1 MNVGMLWVR
10 PFSTYTLTCFS
21 QFSLLSRSSP
31 PSKQLWKLSV
41 PSPPAWVPLGLLAL
55 LWHHSSGEISVD
67 VPELLWGKKI
77 GIPGM
82 KAEGAG
88 MWRTHPQSVRDR
100 VLSCR
105 MLSTRC
111 HWILLCLASLC
122 DSWGSEVLA
131 QKDTRPINDGDG
143 TWMWICLTLDLTF
156 WSLCFLSLIF
166 LLASLPFLFPSP
178 VSFLLLSPKQWQ
190 WCWKSPF
197 VEQLTMCQVPCSH
210 SHVLTHFF
218 SQQPLKLGFFIIPIL

>member
-156 WSLCFLSLIF
+156 WSLFLVLDLPSRFSSLPLSL
-166 LLASLPFLFPSP
+166 SCLFPSTFP
-178 VSFLLLSPKQWQ
+178 KTMTVMLKVTICWPTHYVPSTMQSFTCTNSFLLSTTP
-190 WCWKSPF
+190 
-197 VEQLTMCQVPCSH
+197 
-210 SHVLTHFF
+210 
-218 SQQPLKLGFFIIPIL
+218 